1 MAEQLLDAQGNP
13 VTTNKEITTSLDK
26 GLEGIELSP
35 IGMAMLDVM
44 ITAQILNMYGAQTI
58 LKEAP
63 DSIEEINEVVTEA
76 IENMGEFSIEHIKQH
91 LMMSFQIVCTHL
103 AESHAQ
109 AIVAEGIAAY
119 KAKLSEERED
129 ENPSEPTEAPFV
141 AADEVSDSDTEESPV
156 DA

>member
-13 VTTNKEITTSLDK
+13 VTPNKEITTSLDK
-26 GLEGIELSP
+26 SLEGIELSP

-58 LKEAP
+58 LNEAP
-63 DSIEEINEVVTEA
+63 DSIEEINKVVTEA
-76 IENMGEFSIEHIKQH
+76 IEGMGEFSIEHIKQH

-119 KAKLSEERED
+119 KAKLAEESAED
-129 ENPSEPTEAPFV
+129 EKPSEPTDVAPV
-141 AADEVSDSDTEESPV
+141 AADEQEAPKENAPV
-156 DA
+156 DS